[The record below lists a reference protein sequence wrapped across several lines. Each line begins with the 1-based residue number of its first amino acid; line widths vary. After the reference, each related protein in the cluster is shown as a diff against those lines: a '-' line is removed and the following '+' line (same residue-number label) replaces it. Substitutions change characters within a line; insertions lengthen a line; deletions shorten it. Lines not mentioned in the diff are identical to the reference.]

1 MKRPLPHPAA
11 GVLAA
16 IALIAAAGL
25 ACAGSPAAERRFQA
39 YPQAE
44 VVIESGAARHTFR
57 VWVADT
63 DARRIQGLMHV
74 ESLAVDRGMLFLFEQ
89 PQYAAFWMKD
99 TPVPLD
105 LLFVGPDGRITNIG
119 ERTRPFST
127 ALVAS
132 DRPVTA
138 VLEVAAGTAARLG
151 IRPGDHLTHSA
162 RADPPA
168 R

>member
-1 MKRPLPHPAA
+1 MKRLRRPSV
-11 GVLAA
+11 GFCAA
-16 IALIAAAGL
+16 IALIGVAGL

-39 YPQAE
+39 YPQAV
-44 VVIESGAARHTFR
+44 VVIESGAARHAFR
-57 VWVADT
+57 AWVADT
-63 DARRIQGLMHV
+63 DARRTQGLMHV
-74 ESLAVDRGMLFLFEQ
+74 ESLAVDRGMLFLFEL

-99 TPVPLD
+99 TPVSLD
-105 LLFVGPDGRITNIG
+105 LLFVGPDGRIINIG

-151 IRPGDHLTHSA
+151 IRPGDRLTHSP